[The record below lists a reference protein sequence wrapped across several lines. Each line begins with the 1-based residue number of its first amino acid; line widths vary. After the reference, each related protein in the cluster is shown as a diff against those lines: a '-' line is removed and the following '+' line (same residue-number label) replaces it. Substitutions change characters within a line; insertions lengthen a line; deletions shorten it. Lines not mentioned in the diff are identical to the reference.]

1 MSEPGTV
8 YSIILAFLFAVAAGL
23 VGSFALMK
31 RMILAA
37 DVISHVALP
46 GLGLAFLWHFN
57 PLLGGGATLFL
68 GTLLIWQL
76 QKNESFSTE
85 VAIGVVFAG
94 SVAIGAALTPKED
107 LVDAFFWQIRADF
120 GSYIRHWCP
129 GRCPDCLLY
138 LQMQERSDIELV
150 LARIGGSNWHKTQSA
165 ESPVSACF

>member
-1 MSEPGTV
+1 MARSLISQARLLDMTETSTV
-8 YSIILAFLFAVAAGL
+8 YSIILALLFAVAAGL

-31 RMILAA
+31 RMILGA

-57 PLLGGGATLFL
+57 PLLGGGAALFL

-76 QKNESFSTE
+76 QKKESFSTE

-107 LVDAFFWQIRADF
+107 LVDVLRQVRADF
-120 GSYIRHWCP
+120 RLHLSGGRP
-129 GRCPDCLLY
+129 GRCRDRLLHPSF
-138 LQMQERSDIELV
+138 QERTDLEFV
-150 LARIGGSNWHKTQSA
+150 LS
-165 ESPVSACF
+165 